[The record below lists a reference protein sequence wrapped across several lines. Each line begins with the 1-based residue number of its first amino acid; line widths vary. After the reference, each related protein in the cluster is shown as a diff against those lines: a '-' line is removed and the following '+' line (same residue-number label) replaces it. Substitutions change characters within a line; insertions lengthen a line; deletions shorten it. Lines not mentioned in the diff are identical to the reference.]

1 MLFGGKRKKIQVE
14 GMHCEHCARKVKS
27 CLENL
32 TDVRKV
38 KVRIPKKEVMVIY
51 HHSLD
56 NELLQKKIEE
66 LGYQV
71 TGIRDV
77 I

>member
-1 MLFGGKRKKIQVE
+1 MLFGGKKKKIQVE
-14 GMHCEHCARKVKS
+14 GMHCEHCAKKVKS
-27 CLENL
+27 CLEEL

-38 KVRIPKKEVMVIY
+38 KVVLSKKEVMVKY

-56 NELLQKKIEE
+56 NELLQRKIEE

-77 I
+77 S